1 MFCNLFYIIIVF
13 GIIGR
18 NIILKLFLLIT
29 ALFIRIFSNCI
40 GNVYQKKL
48 TELDCNPFAIN
59 AVTYVFLSLFC
70 IPFLFLYGF
79 HGVQPGFWAYVAVVG
94 FLGALGNG
102 FLVKALQ
109 DGELSV
115 LGPINSYKPILGLVF
130 AFILLKE
137 LPSYLAILGIVLII
151 WGTFFIVDTSK
162 DKFHI
167 VFFKN
172 KSIQYR
178 FAALFCCSLEAIFI
192 KKLILLSTIWD
203 TFVVWC
209 FSGAIF
215 AFVFLKLMKLDI
227 KQEFNILKN
236 RNATYIIKVIICI
249 GMMQFTTNYIFQHME
264 TASALAIFQLSTI
277 VSVFLGY
284 HIFHEKNVC
293 KKIIG
298 SIIMMLG
305 AILIIMYN

>member
-1 MFCNLFYIIIVF
+1 MI
-13 GIIGR
+13 
-18 NIILKLFLLIT
+18 
-29 ALFIRIFSNCI
+29 
-40 GNVYQKKL
+40 
-48 TELDCNPFAIN
+48 
-59 AVTYVFLSLFC
+59 
-70 IPFLFLYGF
+70 
-79 HGVQPGFWAYVAVVG
+79 VG

-115 LGPINSYKPILGLVF
+115 LGPINSYKPIFGLFF
-130 AFILLKE
+130 AFIILKE
-137 LPSYLAILGIVLII
+137 FPSILAILGIALII
-151 WGTFFIVDTSK
+151 LGTFFIVDTAK

-167 VFFKN
+167 AFFKN

-178 FAALFCCSLEAIFI
+178 FAAILCCSLEAVFI

-209 FSGAIF
+209 FSGAFF
-215 AFVFLKLMKLDI
+215 ALLFLKIMQLDI
-227 KQEFNILKN
+227 KKEFNILKN
-236 RNATYIIKVIICI
+236 RNATYIIKVLICI

-264 TASALAIFQLSTI
+264 TASALAIFQLSTL

-284 HIFHEKNVC
+284 KIFQEENIR
-293 KKIIG
+293 KKLIG